1 MIYLVDTNV
10 LLGFS
15 YHGPIHVIQSLRC
28 AVRKLLTKGHQLQTT
43 SQNFAE
49 FWNVS
54 TRPTDRNGFGRTP
67 FETNQLLQIRLE
79 RLFPLLPD
87 SADVYR
93 VWRRLVVDYDVSGVQ
108 VHDARLVATMISHDV
123 THILTFNTQDFN
135 RYAPEGIIAVDPS
148 EEI

>member
-15 YHGPIHVIQSLRC
+15 YWTDPRYPIVRP
-28 AVRKLLTKGHQLQTT
+28 AVRELLTKGHQLQTT

-54 TRPTDRNGFGRTP
+54 TRPAPQNGFGRTP
-67 FETNQLLQIRLE
+67 SGTNQLLKYLE
-79 RLFPLLPD
+79 GLFPLLPD

-108 VHDARLVATMISHDV
+108 VHDARLVAAMVSHDV
-123 THILTFNTQDFN
+123 RHILTFNTADFN

>member
-15 YHGPIHVIQSLRC
+15 YWTDPRYPIVRP
-28 AVRKLLTKGHQLQTT
+28 AVRELLTKGHELQTT

-67 FETNQLLQIRLE
+67 FETNQLLQRLE

-87 SADVYR
+87 SPDVYP
-93 VWRRLVVDYDVSGVQ
+93 VWRRLVVDHRVSGVQ
-108 VHDARLVATMISHDV
+108 VHDARLVAAMVSHGV
-123 THILTFNTQDFN
+123 RHILTFNTADFN